1 MSTRD
6 FIDQVIKGQ
15 GSKAQETL
23 TDVLS
28 TRAFDAIE
36 QRKQEIASTLF
47 GGVEVNNNEQTTE
60 VETEAETQ

>member
-23 TDVLS
+23 NDVLS
-28 TRAFDAIE
+28 NRAFDAIE

-47 GGVEVNNNEQTTE
+47 GGVEINNEQST
-60 VETEAETQ
+60 ETEAETQ

>member
-6 FIDQVIKGQ
+6 FIDQIVKGQ

-28 TRAFDAIE
+28 NLAFDAIE
-36 QRKQEIASTLF
+36 QRKQQIASTLF
-47 GGVEVNNNEQTTE
+47 GGVEVQAEEQPTE
-60 VETEAETQ
+60 VETEAQ